1 MKKFTK
7 NLYNIKITHN
17 ILIII
22 IIAIFSIAGVS
33 ITGIN
38 SSKKLNENSKILVS
52 DNLESVII
60 LNKISNDVGVL
71 RTTVIKT
78 IDRPYSNEY
87 SDTIVKTNI
96 EIKKALENYKKTSY
110 TTEETALY
118 INLEKAYNSYIS
130 NWDELKNER
139 MADQKVSNDFS
150 NNYTNLGNNLTDSIN
165 KILEYNKNDANT
177 KIENSNKDFKSIINK
192 SMITV
197 LVVLIILLFIG
208 ITINA
213 IIRGSIIE
221 FKSIM
226 DVISLGDF
234 TVEINTDNT
243 NEFGMMKKELNST
256 IDIISTTL
264 KSIKAD
270 SYIINDESTSL
281 AAISEEMTSS
291 TEQVSSAIHNV
302 AEGAT
307 TQAQELIESSQII
320 TSFGEKLD
328 IIVTAIGSVDINT
341 RDIHSKAKGSNS
353 QLKELITSVNH
364 INISFKDVSST
375 ITNLG
380 KNIKKVNE
388 ITAVINNIADQT
400 NLLALNATI
409 ESARAGEAGKGF
421 AVVATEIRKLAEQSK
436 SSSDNIKKLIEVV
449 SNEADVAIITTT
461 VVNKSLN
468 SQVGII
474 DKSILSFREIIEAIN
489 KMLPQI
495 DKINKEALQ
504 INNEKN
510 TIVAAIETASAV
522 AEEISASS
530 EEIAASGDEMISSSE
545 EVANTAQSLTEIAN
559 NMVEKINKFKI

>member
-87 SDTIVKTNI
+87 SDTIIKTNI
-96 EIKKALENYKKTSY
+96 EIKKALEKYKKTSY

-118 INLEKAYNSYIS
+118 VNLEKAYNIYIS
-130 NWDELKNER
+130 NWAELKKER
-139 MADQKVSNDFS
+139 MAEKKVNNDFS
-150 NNYTNLGNNLTDSIN
+150 NNYTDLGNNLTNSIN
-165 KILEYNKNDANT
+165 QILEYNRNDANT

-192 SMITV
+192 AIITV
-197 LVVLIILLFIG
+197 ILVLIILLFIG

-213 IIRGSIIE
+213 IIRGSIKE

-234 TVEINTDNT
+234 TVEINTENT
-243 NEFGMMKKELNST
+243 NEFGMMKKELKTT
-256 IDIISTTL
+256 IDIISNTL

-307 TQAQELIESSQII
+307 TQAQELIEGSQLI

-341 RDIHSKAKGSNS
+341 RDINSKAKGSNS

-504 INNEKN
+504 INSEKN
-510 TIVAAIETASAV
+510 TIIAAIETASAV
-522 AEEISASS
+522 AEEVSASS